1 MVGSESVNLKVAIY
15 TIALNEE
22 QFVERWVN
30 AHKDD
35 AAYMIVADT
44 GSTDG
49 TVEALR
55 ARGVQVY
62 SLQVKPWRFD
72 DARNAA
78 LALIPSDADVCIST
92 DMDELMAPGWYQA
105 LCKYWIPGQTTRLRY
120 NYVWNFDAQ
129 GNPQHSFMGDKCHSR
144 THYRW
149 RRPVHE
155 TVFHTGGAEENIVT
169 APEVVMWHKQDHSKS
184 RGQYLPLLEQSHKEN
199 PECSQTLFWLAREY
213 AYQNRNEEAVTHFR
227 KYLDMPH
234 ATWHEERA
242 ETQRWLAKLLPHDKL
257 YWLRQATATAPMKRE
272 PWMDLAEHYYN
283 EADWINSLC
292 NAVNALRIGHKGGS
306 YLDSPEAW
314 GAKIPD
320 LAGIAAYNLQMLEDS
335 VRYFEQAVALAPND
349 QRIQN
354 NLRAAHAAL
363 EARKQ

>member
-1 MVGSESVNLKVAIY
+1 MSLKVAIY
-15 TIALNEE
+15 TIALNER

-30 AHKDD
+30 AHKEH
-35 AAYMIVADT
+35 AAYMVVADT

-49 TVEALR
+49 TIEALR
-55 ARGVQVY
+55 ELGVQVH
-62 SLQVKPWRFD
+62 SIQIKPWRFD

-92 DMDELMAPGWYQA
+92 DMDELMAPGWYDA
-105 LCKYWIPGQTTRLRY
+105 LCANWVPGQTTRLRY
-120 NYVWNFDAQ
+120 TYVWSFD
-129 GNPQHSFMGDKCHSR
+129 GNDNPQHSFMGDKCHAR

-155 TVFHTGGAEENIVT
+155 TVFHTGGSAESIVT
-169 APEVVMWHKQDHSKS
+169 APQVVMWHKQDHSKS

-199 PECSQTLFWLAREY
+199 LECSQTLFWLAREY
-213 AYQNRNEEAVTHFR
+213 AYYNKGEEAVAHFR

-242 ETQRWLAKLLPHDKL
+242 EAQRWLSKLLPHDKM

-272 PWMDLAEHYYN
+272 PWMDLADHYYA
-283 EADWINSLC
+283 EADWLNCLC
-292 NAVNALRIGHKGGS
+292 NAVNALKILHKSGT
-306 YLDSPEAW
+306 YLDSQDAW
-314 GAKIPD
+314 GSKIPD
-320 LAGIAAYNLQMLEDS
+320 LAGIAAYNLGMMQDS
-335 VRYFEQAVALAPND
+335 VRYFEQAASLNPQD

-354 NLRAAHAAL
+354 NLRSARNSL
-363 EARKQ
+363 EAKK